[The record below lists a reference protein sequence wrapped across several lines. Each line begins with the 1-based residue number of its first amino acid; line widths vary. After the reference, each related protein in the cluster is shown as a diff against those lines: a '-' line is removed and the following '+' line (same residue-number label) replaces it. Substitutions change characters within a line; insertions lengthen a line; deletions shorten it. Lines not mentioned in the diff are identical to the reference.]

1 MKGLESKYIT
11 EEGNTQKE
19 TDYGNSLLQND
30 DIQNTAR
37 KQQIRMAANKEW
49 KTK

>member
-1 MKGLESKYIT
+1 MKSLESKYIAK
-11 EEGNTQKE
+11 EDNTQKE

-30 DIQNTAR
+30 DIQNETR
-37 KQQIRMAANKEW
+37 KQQIRMANKEW